1 MYLLGLALGAYA
13 TLVGAVYLGQRR
25 IMYPA
30 PRIVSTPAID
40 DASLES
46 IEIPGGSPTFGLH
59 FKAERSAP
67 TLLHFHGNGEQIA
80 DLIAIGRALHAR
92 GLGFF
97 AMEYP
102 GYGLAAGSPSEAANY
117 LAAESTL
124 THLRE
129 QHGIAKHDVILQ
141 GQSLGTGIA
150 IEMARRGHGS
160 RLVLISPYTS
170 MVAMGKL
177 TLPIFPNEWLVHD
190 RYLNAEK
197 APELS
202 QPALV
207 IHGTD
212 DEVIPARMGQ
222 RIAELLPNA
231 RLISIAGGRHN
242 DLFVIQGRQLLDA
255 ICEFSRA
262 EK

>member
-30 PRIVSTPAID
+30 PRIVSKPAIG

-46 IEIPGGSPTFGLH
+46 IEVPGATPVVGLH
-59 FKAERSAP
+59 FKAQSDAP

-102 GYGLAAGSPSEAANY
+102 GYGLAAGTPSEPANY

-124 THLRE
+124 AHLHER
-129 QHGIAKHDVILQ
+129 HGIAKHDVVLQ

-150 IEMARRGHGS
+150 IEMARRGYGK

-170 MVAMGKL
+170 MIAMGKL

-197 APELS
+197 APKIA
-202 QPALV
+202 QPSLV

-212 DEVIPARMGQ
+212 DEVIPATMGQ

-231 RLISIAGGRHN
+231 RLLSVAGGRHN
-242 DLFVIQGRQLLDA
+242 DLFVVQGRQLLDA
-255 ICEFSRA
+255 ICEFARA
-262 EK
+262 E

>member
-30 PRIVSTPAID
+30 PRIVSKPAVD
-40 DASLES
+40 DAALES
-46 IEIPGGSPTFGLH
+46 IAVPGSPPTFGLH
-59 FKAERSAP
+59 FKAGSGAP
-67 TLLHFHGNGEQIA
+67 TVLHFHGNGEQLA
-80 DLIAIGRALHAR
+80 DLIALGRAVRAR

-117 LAAESTL
+117 LAAEAALS
-124 THLRE
+124 HLRE
-129 QHGIAKHDVILQ
+129 QHGIATDDVVLQ

-150 IEMARRGHGS
+150 IEMAHRGYGR

-197 APELS
+197 APELTR
-202 QPALV
+202 PALV

-212 DEVIPARMGQ
+212 DEVIPAHMGQ

-231 RLISIAGGRHN
+231 RWLSVAGGRHN
-242 DLFVIQGRQLLDA
+242 DLFVIQGQKLLDT
-255 ICEFSRA
+255 ICEFARA
-262 EK
+262 AE